1 MQDHER
7 RLEVAGTHASRLK
20 GRCDLSCPRL
30 LDAVTERLWPIAER
44 AGSPDAPPRSKSLRD
59 LFLAGVEPVNLGKL
73 SCLGVVLLLLA
84 GCKPP
89 EPQCGQPTMQGQS
102 MQRMLAT
109 VNTIGAF
116 SRGETSQAVAEQA
129 ATELVNW
136 SGRMGELFPPNE
148 AAQYVDLTPEMARS
162 APATMLR
169 TSERLLPRW
178 CGREIVKL
186 LVSSSRQPNAT
197 AAVQCHRRP
206 YR

>member
-1 MQDHER
+1 M
-7 RLEVAGTHASRLK
+7 
-20 GRCDLSCPRL
+20 
-30 LDAVTERLWPIAER
+30 
-44 AGSPDAPPRSKSLRD
+44 
-59 LFLAGVEPVNLGKL
+59 NLGRL

-89 EPQCGQPTMQGQS
+89 EPHAGQPTMQGQS

-129 ATELVNW
+129 ATELVTW

-148 AAQYVDLTPEMARS
+148 AAQYVDLTPEMARN

-169 TSERLLPRW
+169 TSERLLQVVRTGDRQAAGQQLAATERDG
-178 CGREIVKL
+178 CG
-186 LVSSSRQPNAT
+186 S
-197 AAVQCHRRP
+197 CHRRP